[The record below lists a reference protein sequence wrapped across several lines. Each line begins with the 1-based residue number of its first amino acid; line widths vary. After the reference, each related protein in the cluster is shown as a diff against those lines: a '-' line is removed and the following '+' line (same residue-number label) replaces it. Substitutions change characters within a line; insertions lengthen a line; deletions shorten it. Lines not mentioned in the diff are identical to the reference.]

1 MHINIICHYNV
12 RVPTPH
18 ANKKNAKQIH
28 YMVDFFIGSD
38 FVYFNRVKAEI
49 DLFGH
54 LMMTKVGLNGEIA
67 DNKHIVLL
75 EFQGSINSNSG
86 MI

>member
-1 MHINIICHYNV
+1 MQT
-12 RVPTPH
+12 RKMP
-18 ANKKNAKQIH
+18 NKYTTWLIFLSE
-28 YMVDFFIGSD
+28 VILFT
-38 FVYFNRVKAEI
+38 EI

-54 LMMTKVGLNGEIA
+54 LMMTKVGINREIA

-75 EFQGSINSNSG
+75 EFQGSISNSG

>member
-1 MHINIICHYNV
+1 
-12 RVPTPH
+12 
-18 ANKKNAKQIH
+18 
-28 YMVDFFIGSD
+28 MVDFFIGSD

-54 LMMTKVGLNGEIA
+54 LMMTKVGLNREIA

-75 EFQGSINSNSG
+75 KFQGSISNLG

>member
-1 MHINIICHYNV
+1 
-12 RVPTPH
+12 
-18 ANKKNAKQIH
+18 
-28 YMVDFFIGSD
+28 MVDFYIGSD

-75 EFQGSINSNSG
+75 KFQGSISSSG